1 MLSEEERKEIERE
14 IRRSREKR
22 SASLEALRIV
32 QKYRG
37 WVSDEIHDTAD
48 LLGMTPAE
56 LDGVATFYSLIFR
69 KPVGKH
75 VILIC
80 DTVSCWVM
88 GYDKILEQL
97 TQRLGIGINET
108 SADGQFTLLQ
118 VACLGVC
125 DHAPAM
131 MIGED
136 LYTDLTPE
144 KVNEI
149 LGHYK

>member
-80 DTVSCWVM
+80 DTVSCWVI

>member
-1 MLSEEERKEIERE
+1 MLSEDERQEIERE
-14 IRRSREKR
+14 ILRSGGKR
-22 SASLEALRIV
+22 GASLEALRIV
-32 QKYRG
+32 QKHRG
-37 WVSDEIHDTAD
+37 WVSDEIHDTAEM
-48 LLGMTPAE
+48 LGMTSAE
-56 LDGVATFYSLIFR
+56 LDGMATFYSLIFR

-88 GYDKILEQL
+88 GYDKILERL

-131 MIGED
+131 MIGDE

-144 KVNEI
+144 KVDQI
-149 LGHYK
+149 LGRYK

>member
-1 MLSEEERKEIERE
+1 MLSEDERQEIEDE
-14 IRRSREKR
+14 ILRSGVKR

-32 QKYRG
+32 QKHRG
-37 WVSDEIHDTAD
+37 WVSDEIHDTAE
-48 LLGMTPAE
+48 LLGMTSAE
-56 LDGVATFYSLIFR
+56 LDAVATFYSLIFR

-88 GYDKILEQL
+88 GYEKILERL

-125 DHAPAM
+125 DRAPAM
-131 MIGED
+131 MIGEE
-136 LYTDLTPE
+136 LFTDLTPE
-144 KVNEI
+144 KVDEI

>member
-1 MLSEEERKEIERE
+1 MLSDDEREEIERE
-14 IRRSREKR
+14 ILRSGEKR

-32 QKYRG
+32 QKHRG
-37 WVSDEIHDTAD
+37 WVSDEIHDTAG
-48 LLGMTPAE
+48 LLGLTPAE

-80 DTVSCWVM
+80 DTVSCWVL
-88 GYDKILEQL
+88 GYEKILERL

-131 MIGED
+131 MIGEE
-136 LYTDLTPE
+136 LHTDLTPE
-144 KVNEI
+144 KVDKI

>member
-144 KVNEI
+144 KVDEI

>member
-1 MLSEEERKEIERE
+1 MLSEDERREIERE
-14 IRRSREKR
+14 MLRSGVKKGV
-22 SASLEALRIV
+22 SLEALRIV
-32 QKYRG
+32 QKHRG
-37 WVSDEIHDTAD
+37 WVSDEIHDTAE
-48 LLGMTPAE
+48 LLGMTPTE

-88 GYDKILEQL
+88 GYEQILERL
-97 TQRLGIGINET
+97 TRRLGIGINET

-125 DHAPAM
+125 DRAPAM
-131 MIGED
+131 MVGDE

-144 KVNEI
+144 RVDEI
-149 LGHYK
+149 LGQYQ